1 MENDLNM
8 DDIVLIDDNGE
19 EAHFAH
25 LMTFSYED
33 ERYVALEP
41 ISEDTDL
48 DEEEEAE
55 VVLFHISQDKG
66 EDVYESI
73 DNEILQNEVFDEFLR
88 LVDEEDE
95 EADEEDR

>member
-1 MENDLNM
+1 MENNLDL

-25 LMTFSYED
+25 IMTLSYEG

-41 ISEDTDL
+41 VSEDTDL

-55 VVLFHISQDKG
+55 VVLFHVVTQKD

-73 DNEILQNEVFDEFLR
+73 ENEILQNEVFDEFLR
-88 LVDEEDE
+88 LIDEEDE
-95 EADEEDR
+95 EINEEDR

>member
-1 MENDLNM
+1 MENGLDM
-8 DDIVLIDDNGE
+8 DDIVLLDDNGE

-25 LMTFSYED
+25 IMTFVYEG

-41 ISEDTDL
+41 IGEDTDL
-48 DEEEEAE
+48 EEEEEAE
-55 VVLFHISQDKG
+55 VVLFHIIQDKG

-73 DNEILQNEVFDEFLR
+73 DNEILQDEVFEEFLR

-95 EADEEDR
+95 DVNEEDR